1 MRATP
6 NKESAMKKAPPYVSA
21 LMAHNPALQQTAA
34 MFRED
39 AARLWGEAILSEPGW
54 AAFLEGASPQEVER
68 IKLEQGR
75 AAHDLLTGVYL
86 AMAQHAPETPWLE
99 NLSKN
104 RVREILQIPNLAT
117 ISPALHQAAMRL
129 MA

>member
-6 NKESAMKKAPPYVSA
+6 NKESVMKKVPPYVST
-21 LMAHNPALQQTAA
+21 LMTHNPALQQTAA

-39 AARLWGEAILSEPGW
+39 AAKLWGEAILLAPGW
-54 AAFLEGASPQEVER
+54 AAFLEGLSAQEIEQ

-75 AAHDLLTGVYL
+75 MAHDLLTGAHL

-99 NLSKN
+99 HLSKN